1 LFQFLDRFLNLCFG
15 FWLPP
20 KIDQLSLDNQIDA
33 MLGQDS
39 IWSDYN
45 SLHQQLREMDNST
58 NSIRFDRDEVKK
70 RLKNQI
76 QKIRTKKIH
85 AEVYQK
91 EMFQLKHIDVVHFIC
106 IMSQLAF
113 TFRR

>member
-1 LFQFLDRFLNLCFG
+1 
-15 FWLPP
+15 
-20 KIDQLSLDNQIDA
+20 

-85 AEVYQK
+85 AEVYLNQRRVAIRK
-91 EMFQLKHIDVVHFIC
+91 EILESVDIVA
-106 IMSQLAF
+106 STLSSSG
-113 TFRR
+113 